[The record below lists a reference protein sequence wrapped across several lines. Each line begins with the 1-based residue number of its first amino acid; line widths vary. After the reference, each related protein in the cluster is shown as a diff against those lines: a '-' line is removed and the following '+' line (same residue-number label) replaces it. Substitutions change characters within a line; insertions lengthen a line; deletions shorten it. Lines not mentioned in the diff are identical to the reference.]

1 MDKFAMDDIDFG
13 LLAGDGIATRAVKA
27 GAVIFQE
34 GDKADGLFII
44 KSGLVGIR
52 LGNRSLAELN
62 ANSIF
67 GEMALIDDA
76 PRSATAVAVTDVELV
91 PVSEKQFLFLVSQTP
106 FFALKVDA
114 RIGATAARDQ
124 QIIQLV
130 RFEVSGF
137 ILRDGRKSGL
147 LAMRSSN
154 PSCGNGAIK
163 VPLD

>member
-1 MDKFAMDDIDFG
+1 MEDIDFG
-13 LLAGDGIATRAVKA
+13 LLAGEGIATRAIKA
-27 GAVIFQE
+27 GTVIFQE

-44 KSGLVGIR
+44 KSGQVGIR

-124 QIIQLV
+124 QIIQL
-130 RFEVSGF
+130 RLFPAQALTRSA
-137 ILRDGRKSGL
+137 STS
-147 LAMRSSN
+147 ARSSGVT
-154 PSCGNGAIK
+154 CGRSPNHSSKPRTA
-163 VPLD
+163 

>member
-1 MDKFAMDDIDFG
+1 MDQFAMDDIDFG
-13 LLAGDGIATRAVKA
+13 LLAGDGITTRPVKA

-44 KSGLVGIR
+44 KSGQVGIR
-52 LGNRSLAELN
+52 LGNRTLAELD

-106 FFALKVDA
+106 FFALKVMRVLA
-114 RIGATAARDQ
+114 RRLRAT
-124 QIIQLV
+124 
-130 RFEVSGF
+130 S
-137 ILRDGRKSGL
+137 KSF
-147 LAMRSSN
+147 S
-154 PSCGNGAIK
+154 
-163 VPLD
+163 

>member
-1 MDKFAMDDIDFG
+1 MEDIDFG
-13 LLAGDGIATRAVKA
+13 LLAGDGIATHAVKA

-44 KSGLVGIR
+44 KSGQVGIR
-52 LGNRSLAELN
+52 LGNRTLAELN

-106 FFALKVDA
+106 FFALKVMRVLADGCERPANHSDRALSSETPARHLMPEACPAFDA
-114 RIGATAARDQ
+114 RSPPGT
-124 QIIQLV
+124 
-130 RFEVSGF
+130 
-137 ILRDGRKSGL
+137 
-147 LAMRSSN
+147 
-154 PSCGNGAIK
+154 
-163 VPLD
+163 

>member
-1 MDKFAMDDIDFG
+1 MDDIDFG

-44 KSGLVGIR
+44 KSGQVGIR

-106 FFALKVDA
+106 FFALKVMRVLA
-114 RIGATAARDQ
+114 RRLRAT
-124 QIIQLV
+124 
-130 RFEVSGF
+130 S
-137 ILRDGRKSGL
+137 KSFG
-147 LAMRSSN
+147 
-154 PSCGNGAIK
+154 
-163 VPLD
+163 